1 MTPDLPRRGA
11 VAAGIGVTASKS
23 DAMSHTHNGRRNRLL
38 LCALLGLCLSGC
50 LILPGC
56 PGRAPKGTADDLF
69 ISNQRFNIDEDRGLV
84 RVYGRL
90 DNAGTGHF
98 AKVEVHAIL
107 RSAGGDKRGENNVTL
122 EDLKPGERRNFA
134 VTVTSHD
141 RVSDV
146 ELEVRT
152 P

>member
-1 MTPDLPRRGA
+1 MNH
-11 VAAGIGVTASKS
+11 KS
-23 DAMSHTHNGRRNRLL
+23 RLL
-38 LCALLGLCLSGC
+38 QIRPFAWPMLCLCLSGC
-50 LILPGC
+50 LVLGGC
-56 PGRAPKGTADDLF
+56 PGAAQKGTPADLF

-84 RVYGRL
+84 RVFGRL
-90 DNAGTGHF
+90 DNTGAGHF
-98 AKVEVHAIL
+98 AEVQIHAIL

-122 EDLKPGERRNFA
+122 EDLGPHERRNFA

-152 P
+152 PGQP

>member
-1 MTPDLPRRGA
+1 MEESVAVVMKYTLMNHNSRLPQTRLFAWA
-11 VAAGIGVTASKS
+11 V
-23 DAMSHTHNGRRNRLL
+23 
-38 LCALLGLCLSGC
+38 LCLCLSGS
-50 LILPGC
+50 LLLSGC
-56 PGRAPKGTADDLF
+56 PGAAQKGTAADLF

-90 DNAGTGHF
+90 DNAGTAQF
-98 AKVEVHAIL
+98 AKVEIHAIL

-122 EDLKPGERRNFA
+122 EDLGPRERRNFA

-152 P
+152 PGQP